1 MSNLVGLAFFLCIK
15 ATLIISKQF
24 VPNIFSTLVFGGI
37 PDWNPLNTFGCLG
50 VVLISASLVC
60 FYQHVKSKHY
70 LDVLY
75 TFREQLGLT
84 GLRRRNT
91 RYACVC
97 NRTTPPSWPRRCP
110 AASARSP
117 SLCATRRKTA
127 ATLTARTRTT
137 NTCRVQPFGQSEIFG
152 Q

>member
-1 MSNLVGLAFFLCIK
+1 MHTIFWINLSVVLLVSGYVLWTAYGGWRLFLDLIRAQSADDVLKNVQERRQYYFSKGMSNLVGLAFFLCIK

-84 GLRRRNT
+84 GL
-91 RYACVC
+91 
-97 NRTTPPSWPRRCP
+97 
-110 AASARSP
+110 
-117 SLCATRRKTA
+117 
-127 ATLTARTRTT
+127 
-137 NTCRVQPFGQSEIFG
+137 E
-152 Q
+152 